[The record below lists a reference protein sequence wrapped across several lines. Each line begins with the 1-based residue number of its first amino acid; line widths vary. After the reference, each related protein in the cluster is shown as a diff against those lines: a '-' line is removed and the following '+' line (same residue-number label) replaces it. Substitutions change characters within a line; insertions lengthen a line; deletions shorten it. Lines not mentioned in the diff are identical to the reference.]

1 MRHHEQSNHLVRQ
14 VEEAL
19 AGDFLL
25 DESQLFVE
33 VTDGV
38 VTLAGTVESYA
49 EKILAQH
56 TAQAVAGVQ
65 DLVNAVDVKPAADR
79 HPSDDELEQMVERVL
94 AWDALVPEQD
104 IEAAVVDGLV
114 ALTGRCATRAQAG
127 EAERAVTRLYGVR
140 GVVNRIEVTSAEPS
154 PTEIRSTIEE
164 ALRRRAAHQASSLDV
179 AVDGPVVT
187 VRGTVSSAMDRR
199 AIIGA
204 AGHAPGVGEVRD
216 ELRIDGRPVETA

>member
-1 MRHHEQSNHLVRQ
+1 MSGHGPGSDLGRRIEA
-14 VEEAL
+14 AL

-33 VTDGV
+33 VNGTV

-56 TAQAVAGVQ
+56 TAQSVPGVQ

-79 HPSDDELEQMVERVL
+79 HPSDRELEEMVDRVL

-114 ALTGRCATRAQAG
+114 ALTGSCATRVQAG
-127 EAERAVTRLYGVR
+127 EAERAVARLYGVR
-140 GVVNRIEVTSAEPS
+140 GVVNRIGVTSAEPS
-154 PTEIRSTIEE
+154 PTEVRATIEE
-164 ALRRRAAHQASSLDV
+164 ALRRRAAHQASQIDV
-179 AVDGPVVT
+179 AVDGSLVT
-187 VRGTVSSAMDRR
+187 VRGTVTSAMERR

-204 AGHAPGVGEVRD
+204 AGHAPGVGDVRD
-216 ELRIDGRPVETA
+216 ELEIGERPTDR